1 MTRTQQILSGLLVA
15 QLVLVGL
22 VFFLP
27 TSGQAAA
34 APLLG
39 GLKAEDI
46 TSLTIRD
53 ERGTTIRL
61 AKAASG
67 WVVADAD
74 DFPADATKITP
85 ITAKLAGL
93 KAGRS
98 VAQSEA
104 SYKRLQVAD
113 DAFQRKVEIG
123 TAGGTGYTLYFGTSA
138 GGRAMHVRVAGQKD
152 VYIAPDLASF
162 DLNADAPSWIN
173 ATYLEISSSDVVSLT
188 LKNAN
193 GEFFFEK
200 DAQGQ
205 WTMRGVQPGEV
216 FSANNFSTVLTYA
229 TSIRMKQ
236 PLGKSEQP
244 SYGMAQPGAVVTMKT
259 KKDNQEKIYTL
270 TIGARDASDST
281 YIVKSSESPYYVKVN
296 DYSVSELVTRGR
308 ANFILQPTPTPTP
321 GPTPTPTK

>member
-1 MTRTQQILSGLLVA
+1 MTRLQQILSGLLVA
-15 QLVLVGL
+15 QLILVGL
-22 VFFLP
+22 VFVLP
-27 TSGQAAA
+27 SSGQAAA

-61 AKAASG
+61 AKAAAG

-93 KAGRS
+93 KAGRA
-98 VAQSEA
+98 VAQNEA
-104 SYKRLQVAD
+104 NYKRLQVAD
-113 DAFQRKVEIG
+113 DTFQRKVEIG
-123 TAGGTGYTLYFGTSA
+123 TAGGTGYTLYFGSSA
-138 GGRAMHVRVAGQKD
+138 GGRATHVRVAGQKE
-152 VYIAPDLASF
+152 VYIAADLAPF

-173 ATYLEISSSDVVSLT
+173 ASYLEVSSSDVVSLT

-193 GEFFFEK
+193 GEFVFEK

-205 WTMRGVQPGEV
+205 WTMQGVGPGEV
-216 FSANNFSTVLTYA
+216 FSSNNFSTVLTYA

-244 SYGMAQPGAVVTMKT
+244 SYGMAQPSAVVTFKT
-259 KKDNQEKIYTL
+259 KKDNQEKTYTL
-270 TIGARDASDST
+270 TIGARDATDST
-281 YIVKSSESPYYVKVN
+281 YIIKSSESPYYVKVN
-296 DYSVSELVTRGR
+296 DYSVNELVTRGR
-308 ANFILQPTPTPTP
+308 ANFILQPTPTPAA
-321 GPTPTPTK
+321 TPTATK